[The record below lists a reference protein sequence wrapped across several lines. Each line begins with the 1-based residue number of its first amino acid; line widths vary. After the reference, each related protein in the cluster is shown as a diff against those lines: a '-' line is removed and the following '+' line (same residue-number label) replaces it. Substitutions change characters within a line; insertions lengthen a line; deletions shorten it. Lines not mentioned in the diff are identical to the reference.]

1 MGNNESFIIN
11 HTTHPAGLRRE
22 KEGKMFALYYKQL
35 YIVQEPLIKNR
46 TCQSWRGKQIA
57 LCEEEKPLQDY
68 IEKQK
73 DKEKYYIEKLGF

>member
-1 MGNNESFIIN
+1 LGTLEQKI
-11 HTTHPAGLRRE
+11 TTPPTRRGCAGR
-22 KEGKMFALYYKQL
+22 KKGIMFALYYKQL

>member
-22 KEGKMFALYYKQL
+22 KEGKTFALYYKQL